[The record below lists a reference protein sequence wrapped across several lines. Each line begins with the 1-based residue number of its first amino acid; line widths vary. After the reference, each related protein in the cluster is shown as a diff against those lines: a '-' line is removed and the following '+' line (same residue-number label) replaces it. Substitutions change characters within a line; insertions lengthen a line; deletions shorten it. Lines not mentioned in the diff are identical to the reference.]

1 MDMGGKLQLDYS
13 ELTIS
18 ISDDDRILAQ
28 SRGSNDFY
36 IVQNGVTT
44 GPVKS
49 GDPRLAGFKNIE
61 NSDPGKETDLWANN
75 EYISKSG
82 EKYLI
87 KFGGNSYGPYA
98 QIKDFTV
105 TRSKDKF
112 AAMAVENMPVSE
124 AEGKKMDE
132 AIKNAKSEQERR
144 DLATKYSQE
153 MMRKMQQAG
162 GPMSTMPKLVTN
174 VAGTNYDPLKSGG
187 GTLNRNIKYDEI
199 VVVAFDKLIDLQGKV
214 ILTLKQEAIGVPDI
228 YVNTTNTK
236 YAFYKYG
243 TLTFND
249 NTTMSDLFNLHLIKV
264 NGQVYLAYMYYS
276 PKKNAIMQC
285 KILF

>member
-1 MDMGGKLQLDYS
+1 
-13 ELTIS
+13 
-18 ISDDDRILAQ
+18 
-28 SRGSNDFY
+28 
-36 IVQNGVTT
+36 
-44 GPVKS
+44 
-49 GDPRLAGFKNIE
+49 
-61 NSDPGKETDLWANN
+61 
-75 EYISKSG
+75 
-82 EKYLI
+82 
-87 KFGGNSYGPYA
+87 
-98 QIKDFTV
+98 
-105 TRSKDKF
+105 
-112 AAMAVENMPVSE
+112 
-124 AEGKKMDE
+124 
-132 AIKNAKSEQERR
+132 
-144 DLATKYSQE
+144 
-153 MMRKMQQAG
+153 
-162 GPMSTMPKLVTN
+162 MSTIPKLVTN
-174 VAGTNYDPLKSGG
+174 IAGTNYDPLKSGG